1 MNFSQTLHSFFSA
14 TIVTLFL
21 ATLLSLTSIVQAK
34 EHAALP
40 VTTEFLDAASGEILD
55 SRADRLP
62 AYYGKADAAPSALT
76 PTGTAWKARW
86 QTQLVVQAKDDYH
99 FELRGAGAGAL
110 QIDDKDVVGQLNETS
125 AAMTLAAG
133 DHPLV
138 ITFTPPKSGDA
149 QLRLFWKSSSFGWEP
164 VAATSLKQPASLPAN
179 QHALLRSQRQLIVD
193 NNCNA
198 CHQSEHHIAL
208 PEASEMGPSLAGI
221 GSRLDETW
229 MARWIENPQGHRP
242 GSRMPA
248 LFHGAGAKQKSAD
261 IAAYLATMKSKTSSA
276 GNKGNKSAGAKLYK
290 ALNCYACHDMNA
302 ADSIERIPLANISK
316 KYQHHA
322 LAAFLEN
329 PGEHHAATRMPDFKL
344 SKQEAA
350 DLTTFLYSLE
360 KKVEQQ
366 EYPKGDPA
374 KGKTLLVQSGC
385 MNCHEAPGHENQAKF
400 SNLAAMLKATSQS
413 PQSGCLAPKGEGKKA
428 PHFSADL
435 SALQKVDAAQ
445 VSSALLQDHPAEYA
459 QRQFEALNCMAC
471 HSRDGMD
478 ASRSDAGRRSRPHR
492 YL

>member
-133 DHPLV
+133 GHPLV

-164 VAATSLKQPASLPAN
+164 VAATSLKQPASL
-179 QHALLRSQRQLIVD
+179 
-193 NNCNA
+193 A
-198 CHQSEHHIAL
+198 C
-208 PEASEMGPSLAGI
+208 
-221 GSRLDETW
+221 
-229 MARWIENPQGHRP
+229 
-242 GSRMPA
+242 
-248 LFHGAGAKQKSAD
+248 
-261 IAAYLATMKSKTSSA
+261 
-276 GNKGNKSAGAKLYK
+276 
-290 ALNCYACHDMNA
+290 
-302 ADSIERIPLANISK
+302 
-316 KYQHHA
+316 
-322 LAAFLEN
+322 
-329 PGEHHAATRMPDFKL
+329 
-344 SKQEAA
+344 
-350 DLTTFLYSLE
+350 
-360 KKVEQQ
+360 
-366 EYPKGDPA
+366 
-374 KGKTLLVQSGC
+374 
-385 MNCHEAPGHENQAKF
+385 
-400 SNLAAMLKATSQS
+400 
-413 PQSGCLAPKGEGKKA
+413 
-428 PHFSADL
+428 
-435 SALQKVDAAQ
+435 
-445 VSSALLQDHPAEYA
+445 
-459 QRQFEALNCMAC
+459 
-471 HSRDGMD
+471 
-478 ASRSDAGRRSRPHR
+478 
-492 YL
+492 